1 MKNIM
6 DLNQAE
12 VAVTTQHLIDMGQ
25 EKDNLL
31 QMSDFGDMGEF
42 LCTCSGL
49 FPEEETPE
57 YRYTRWEEIP
67 DLLINREWLCPNF
80 FEIREAMEQLEEYD
94 KDCFFDWCARCGY
107 DISTEDPHL
116 LVAHYIELY
125 GNAPYIVDVNRFLIN
140 RNANPRF
147 GSLSGYFRWSFS
159 DNHFTLWQRVEYNSP
174 LCFSR
179 RIFSIHFGMLASRD
193 RKRDNTVMN

>member
-1 MKNIM
+1 M

-42 LCTCSGL
+42 LCTCSEL

-57 YRYTRWEEIP
+57 YRYTKWEEIP
-67 DLLINREWLCPNF
+67 DLLINREWLCSNF
-80 FEIREAMEQLEEYD
+80 FEIREAMEQLEEPD
-94 KDCFFDWCARCGY
+94 KDCFFDWCDRYGH

-125 GNAPYIVDVNRFLIN
+125 GNAAYIDDEPCPDSTAGMTACCTVRAYQATISTRVFPVSRYSMTITIKAYKHIQDGNQLQRTG
-140 RNANPRF
+140 NA
-147 GSLSGYFRWSFS
+147 G
-159 DNHFTLWQRVEYNSP
+159 
-174 LCFSR
+174 
-179 RIFSIHFGMLASRD
+179 
-193 RKRDNTVMN
+193 

>member
-42 LCTCSGL
+42 LCTCSAL

-67 DLLINREWLCPNF
+67 DLLINREWLCSNF
-80 FEIREAMEQLEEYD
+80 FEIREAMEQLEEPD
-94 KDCFFDWCARCGY
+94 KDCFFDWCDRYGH

-125 GNAPYIVDVNRFLIN
+125 GNAAYIDDEPCPDSGDDSLLYYPGISSNYFDTGI
-140 RNANPRF
+140 PRF
-147 GSLSGYFRWSFS
+147 EVFD
-159 DNHFTLWQRVEYNSP
+159 DNY
-174 LCFSR
+174 
-179 RIFSIHFGMLASRD
+179 D
-193 RKRDNTVMN
+193 

>member
-1 MKNIM
+1 M

-12 VAVTTQHLIDMGQ
+12 VAVTTQHLMDMGQ

-42 LCTCSGL
+42 LCTCSEL

-80 FEIREAMEQLEEYD
+80 FEIREAMEQLEEPD
-94 KDCFFDWCARCGY
+94 KDCFFDWCDRYGH

-125 GNAPYIVDVNRFLIN
+125 GNAAYQATISTQAFPVSRYLMTITIKAYKHIQDGNQLQRTG
-140 RNANPRF
+140 NA
-147 GSLSGYFRWSFS
+147 G
-159 DNHFTLWQRVEYNSP
+159 
-174 LCFSR
+174 
-179 RIFSIHFGMLASRD
+179 
-193 RKRDNTVMN
+193 

>member
-42 LCTCSGL
+42 LCTCSEL

-67 DLLINREWLCPNF
+67 DLLINREWLCSNF
-80 FEIREAMEQLEEYD
+80 FEIREAMEQLEEPD
-94 KDCFFDWCARCGY
+94 KDCFFDWCDRYGH

-116 LVAHYIELY
+116 LVAHSNFMEMRPISTMSLARTAGMTACCTIRAYQATISTRVFPASRYSMTITIKAYKHIQDGNQLQRT
-125 GNAPYIVDVNRFLIN
+125 GNA
-140 RNANPRF
+140 
-147 GSLSGYFRWSFS
+147 G
-159 DNHFTLWQRVEYNSP
+159 
-174 LCFSR
+174 
-179 RIFSIHFGMLASRD
+179 
-193 RKRDNTVMN
+193 